1 MAKKLIRKWLIA
13 HTLGTTSFSLLLTN
27 YDTVNRFYILISG
40 MQPQQCLFCGHMVQ
54 LVHVHG
60 HYQCPVCN
68 TNALPC
74 CDGDNC
80 NTNQLLA
87 VQTTEHTHTNDNV
100 SLH

>member
-1 MAKKLIRKWLIA
+1 VAGNSRLLSA
-13 HTLGTTSFSLLLTN
+13 FFAPLLTK
-27 YDTVNRFYILISG
+27 YHLQVAVRILISG
-40 MQPQQCLFCGHMVQ
+40 MQPQQCLFCGHIVQ

-60 HYQCPVCN
+60 HYQCPVCT

-87 VQTTEHTHTNDNV
+87 IQNEAIHRQQVKSDE
-100 SLH
+100 

>member
-1 MAKKLIRKWLIA
+1 MLTGL
-13 HTLGTTSFSLLLTN
+13 SFSRMLTN
-27 YDTVNRFYILISG
+27 YHKLVGLYILISG

-60 HYQCPVCN
+60 HYQCPVCT

-87 VQTTEHTHTNDNV
+87 ATLTTDHTQINKNV
-100 SLH
+100 PHQ